1 MKRIQ
6 ALINKETLKYIVDGK
21 KVSKEYILKFC
32 KCKSTQ
38 LDRWLEI
45 HNDAYPTIKQ
55 AKNLAKCLH
64 IPFAALYMNSK
75 DIKLKSIPYI
85 KNFRTVQDADN
96 VDDSLLNLT
105 IIDLLIERN
114 FLIEAKK
121 ELGWESEPFCADIPK
136 SNSSKVWADE
146 IRHYFS
152 LDLETQYN
160 FSNTRQFYLYLR
172 GKIEKKGI
180 FIQCF
185 KGLEV
190 ETIRGIAIY
199 DDKMPVIGINDKDR
213 HPGKLFSIIH
223 EIVHIYKQQS
233 SFCNDMNNSND
244 DIQEEVFC
252 NAVAGEVLVPERAI
266 KNIMN
271 DKKITNI
278 SDMKNIELLSKK
290 FSVSREVIIR
300 RLYDTKLIGW
310 EQYEKFNDVIKKEYE
325 NTSEKEHST
334 RKNTVSKPAA
344 RNMSKTIIDRTS
356 SEICK
361 VLYEGYCEQIYDEI
375 FISEY
380 LGLNVEHV
388 DYFLK
393 EVAKWD
399 S

>member
-38 LDRWLEI
+38 LDRWI
-45 HNDAYPTIKQ
+45 GVHNDDYPTIKQ

-96 VDDSLLNLT
+96 LDDSLLNLT
-105 IIDLLIERN
+105 IIDLLIERD

-121 ELGWESEPFCADIPK
+121 ELGWESKPFCADIPK

-146 IRHYFS
+146 IRRYFS
-152 LDLETQYN
+152 LDSETQYN
-160 FSNTRQFYLYLR
+160 FSDTRQFYLYLR

-199 DDKMPVIGINDKDR
+199 DDEMPVIGINHKDR
-213 HPGKLFSIIH
+213 YPGKLFSIIH
-223 EIVHIYKQQS
+223 EIVHIYKRQS
-233 SFCNDMNNSND
+233 SFCNDMDNSND
-244 DIQEEVFC
+244 NIQEELFC
-252 NAVAGEVLVPERAI
+252 NAVAGEVLVPETEI
-266 KNIMN
+266 KNILN
-271 DKKITNI
+271 DEKLKNV
-278 SDMKNIELLSKK
+278 SDMKNIEFLSKK

-310 EQYEKFNDVIKKEYE
+310 EQYEKFSDIIKKEYE
-325 NTSEKEHST
+325 TSLEKGHSM
-334 RKNTVSKPAA
+334 RKNTVSKRAA
-344 RNMSKTIIDRTS
+344 RNMSKTIIDSTS

-361 VLYEGYCEQIYDEI
+361 VLYEGYCEQVYDEI

-380 LGLNVEHV
+380 LGLNIEHI